1 MRLKMGSGLA
11 HRSRLMVPAVA
22 AAHGRSV
29 VGDVQEGRA
38 EALEPEFSDPDDV
51 AGHCEA
57 PVVESEPQVSG
68 VLVAD
73 VAEVADPDV
82 AVALHTDHP
91 HPVTS
96 VVPSQLTDGFS
107 GEGRGG
113 NRRRPVLARVRE
125 DGPLRGE
132 QQEKSPPISE
142 PSSRRPVAGA
152 SMRVVDGGSKGRQQ
166 RGRVPLPP
174 VDLRA
179 VLAPVDLVWAR
190 LERPASRRLVE
201 AAVRSELTQVEGF
214 TGRTDAPKVLADRLA
229 RRLSEQLRT
238 GGPINDPVGWLIGRG
253 LPQRQQCGD
262 VRCDDRMLLDSGR
275 DCPRCEDRRED
286 RRAQRRKVAADV
298 EAALPHVS
306 EDERRVVAAKQLHQ
320 EVMARTWARVAEREQ
335 VRARQAAVKAR
346 VDAAA
351 WQVPADQAA
360 SVRPVVKPGL
370 RPVAAP
376 DMAVVDQGPGLILG
390 NLTRNQVRDWRVR
403 AMKDP
408 QVVFDHVDRYGEA
421 SARRLF
427 TVRLVDQVQRLAGL
441 GHLNLGYIPWELS

>member
-1 MRLKMGSGLA
+1 
-11 HRSRLMVPAVA
+11 
-22 AAHGRSV
+22 
-29 VGDVQEGRA
+29 
-38 EALEPEFSDPDDV
+38 
-51 AGHCEA
+51 
-57 PVVESEPQVSG
+57 
-68 VLVAD
+68 
-73 VAEVADPDV
+73 
-82 AVALHTDHP
+82 
-91 HPVTS
+91 
-96 VVPSQLTDGFS
+96 
-107 GEGRGG
+107 
-113 NRRRPVLARVRE
+113 
-125 DGPLRGE
+125 
-132 QQEKSPPISE
+132 
-142 PSSRRPVAGA
+142 
-152 SMRVVDGGSKGRQQ
+152 MRVVDGGSKGRQQ